1 MKKARLAAQS
11 REHLDERLKD
21 FGSVARYSPPVRGWI
36 RAIREA
42 LGLTTQQVAR
52 RLGIKQP
59 SAVALEQSEA
69 KGSIEL
75 ATLRRV
81 ADALGCT
88 LVYAFVPK
96 KSLEETVRARARA
109 RVTSCA
115 ADGHLWSTPC
125 CSKIRRCRARPSRNV
140 WRRHFVRPARAGFG
154 NSP

>member
-11 REHLDERLKD
+11 RAHLDERLKD

-42 LGLTTQQVAR
+42 LGLTTQQLAR

-59 SAVALEQSEA
+59 SAVALEQSEV

-81 ADALGCT
+81 ADALDCT

-96 KSLEETVRARARA
+96 KPLEETVRVRARHFLRRRRA
-109 RVTSCA
+109 PVEHSMLLEDQKVQGKAEEERLEEALRETS
-115 ADGHLWSTPC
+115 
-125 CSKIRRCRARPSRNV
+125 PSRF
-140 WRRHFVRPARAGFG
+140 W

>member
-21 FGSVARYSPPVRGWI
+21 FGSVVRYSPPVRGWI

-42 LGLTTQQVAR
+42 LGMTTQQLAR

-59 SAVALEQSEA
+59 SAVALEQSEV

-81 ADALGCT
+81 ADALDCT

-96 KSLEETVRARARA
+96 QSLEETVRARARKFLRRRRA
-109 RVTSCA
+109 PVEHSMLLEDQKVQGKAEKERLEEALRATS
-115 ADGHLWSTPC
+115 
-125 CSKIRRCRARPSRNV
+125 PSRF
-140 WRRHFVRPARAGFG
+140 WE
-154 NSP
+154 